1 MWDLTGH
8 IQTITV
14 ILHSS
19 EREPS
24 TDSRVWGDLYLFNIN
39 RDLDLRDV
47 GFDVAL

>member
-14 ILHSS
+14 ILNSAG
-19 EREPS
+19 RKPS
-24 TDSRVWGDLYLFNIN
+24 RASGALGDLYLFNIN
-39 RDLDLRDV
+39 RDLDLRDI